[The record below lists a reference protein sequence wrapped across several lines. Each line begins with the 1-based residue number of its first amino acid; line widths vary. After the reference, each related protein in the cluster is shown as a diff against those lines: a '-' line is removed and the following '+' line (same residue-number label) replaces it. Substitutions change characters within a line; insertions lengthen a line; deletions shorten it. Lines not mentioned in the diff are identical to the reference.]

1 MGICRATANSRSVQV
16 VLQTDLTSRGRSVLR
31 LTHDPVVDANIV
43 MQAQAGNR
51 NAISFLNSNRKLLS
65 FGRATR
71 CEFLKGGTQAE
82 LNRLAEHFNLEFID
96 DISYRAVIAE
106 ARRLRNAF
114 SGTERRLRVM
124 DSRQLATAKLKG
136 MDFVTNDL
144 LLFKRASDLGIPVH
158 FLDLHPDVGGIQS
171 RVALKADAYNP
182 RPVTI
187 P

>member
-1 MGICRATANSRSVQV
+1 
-16 VLQTDLTSRGRSVLR
+16 
-31 LTHDPVVDANIV
+31 

-144 LLFKRASDLGIPVH
+144 LLF
-158 FLDLHPDVGGIQS
+158 
-171 RVALKADAYNP
+171 N
-182 RPVTI
+182 
-187 P
+187 